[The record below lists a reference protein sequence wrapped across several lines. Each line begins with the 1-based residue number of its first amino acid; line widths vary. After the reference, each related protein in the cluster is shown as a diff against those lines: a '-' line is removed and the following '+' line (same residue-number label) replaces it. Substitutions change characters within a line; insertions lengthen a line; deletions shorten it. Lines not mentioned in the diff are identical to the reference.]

1 MSEQKMYLKED
12 KITIFGKEVTKQKCL
27 FHYKE
32 GETLHYWTNMSDC
45 SILQD
50 KTELDTK
57 NVVFVPI
64 GYSYGNGV
72 FFPSVLKEKGTKKA
86 VLDDNGN
93 VLYDPNTF
101 KSKTLLTLY
110 GFWADDKDGNM
121 KWDNYRN
128 LCSLDFKTWS
138 ASNLLEQISTLTKK
152 IDANGNVTTLP
163 MLRIRIKG
171 SKPTN
176 TDAKQ
181 LDFEIKVKQNLE
193 FEYVVNQWLEDLE
206 HPIYNRE
213 MLERMA
219 QYTPLSQRNTLRFG
233 CSDARKFATIE
244 HIAQFM
250 PQSVERL
257 ETNVGDKVGLLLSV
271 NGESSNVVAL
281 SQFSEVEEE
290 VDADFFAE

>member
-1 MSEQKMYLKED
+1 MSEQKKKMYLKDD
-12 KITIFGKEVTKQKCL
+12 KVTIFGEEHFKEKCL
-27 FHYKE
+27 FHYVE
-32 GETLHYWTNMSDC
+32 GETLHHWTNMADC
-45 SILQD
+45 SIMQD
-50 KTELDTK
+50 KEELDTK

-64 GYSYGNGV
+64 GYSYGNGT
-72 FFPSVLKEKGTKKA
+72 FFPSFLKEKGSKKA
-86 VLDDNGN
+86 ITDSNGN
-93 VLYDPNTF
+93 PLYDPETF

-110 GFWADDKDGNM
+110 GFWADDKEGNM

-138 ASNLLEQISTLTKK
+138 ASNLLSQLATLTKK
-152 IDANGNVTTLP
+152 MDSKGNITTLP

-193 FEYVVNQWLEDLE
+193 FEYVVSQWLEDLDY
-206 HPIYNRE
+206 PIYNRE

-219 QYTPLSQRNTLRFG
+219 QYTPYDQRNTLRFG

-250 PQSVERL
+250 PQSINRI
-257 ETNVGDKVGLLLSV
+257 ETTVGESVGLLLS
-271 NGESSNVVAL
+271 NTANDTVAIAQ
-281 SQFSEVEEE
+281 SSEVTEDE
-290 VDADFFAE
+290 DFFLN